1 MMGHCGVWSQ
11 WGPWLAECPL
21 CKPYGQSLV
30 TKIRKRK
37 CQVDGIP
44 KNNCAGFEDDI
55 EECDVP
61 TCDAEYKANSQCLKT
76 KPDDNKV
83 CLFKLQVC

>member
-1 MMGHCGVWSQ
+1 M
-11 WGPWLAECPL
+11 
-21 CKPYGQSLV
+21 
-30 TKIRKRK
+30 TRNRKRK

-55 EECDVP
+55 EKCDVP

-83 CLFKLQVC
+83 CLFKLQEH